1 VSSCLSTTFHSL
13 CVFLLLDTSLD
24 FVVWC
29 FLNYF
34 FVDPRPFLG
43 LVTFVPLLFVVSSS
57 SPLFFN
63 LVLPPFYYFC
73 RCERVGSFFKLEEFE
88 GSFGKDEIVD
98 IENVGRFFFHFFIF
112 MCIFS
117 HLKNKNYKSKLT

>member
-1 VSSCLSTTFHSL
+1 
-13 CVFLLLDTSLD
+13 LLLDTSLA

-43 LVTFVPLLFVVSSS
+43 LVTFVPLLFGVSSS

-63 LVLPPFYYFC
+63 LVLPPSTFVSV
-73 RCERVGSFFKLEEFE
+73 REFE
-88 GSFGKDEIVD
+88 A
-98 IENVGRFFFHFFIF
+98 
-112 MCIFS
+112 FS
-117 HLKNKNYKSKLT
+117 S